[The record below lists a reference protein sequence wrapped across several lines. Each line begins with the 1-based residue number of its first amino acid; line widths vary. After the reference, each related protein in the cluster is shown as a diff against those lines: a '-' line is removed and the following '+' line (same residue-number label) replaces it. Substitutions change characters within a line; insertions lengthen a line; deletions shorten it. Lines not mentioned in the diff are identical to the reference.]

1 MNGKFLL
8 DTNVVIAFLTDDKSV
23 HRPNPTDQ
31 LYVSSTV
38 IGEMFYGVF
47 NSNQVEENTNR
58 LVEFVRDTVS
68 VPCDNG
74 TARVY
79 GEVKSALRKRGR
91 PIPDNDIW
99 IAAVAIQH
107 SLSLV
112 SRDEHFT
119 NIDQLNLVRW

>member
-8 DTNVVIAFLTDDKSV
+8 DTNIVIAFLTDDQSIQ
-23 HRPNPTDQ
+23 RPDPTDQ

-38 IGEMFYGVF
+38 IGELFFGAF
-47 NSNQVEENTNR
+47 NSNQIAENIDR

-68 VPCDNG
+68 VPCDDD

-79 GEVKSALRKRGR
+79 GEVKAALRKMGR
-91 PIPDNDIW
+91 PTPDNDIW
-99 IAAVAIQH
+99 IAAIAMQH
-107 SLSLV
+107 SLTLV
-112 SRDEHFT
+112 SRDEHFA

>member
-8 DTNVVIAFLTDDKSV
+8 DTNMVIAFLTDEKSIR
-23 HRPNPTDQ
+23 RPIGTDQ
-31 LYVSSTV
+31 LYVSCTV
-38 IGEMFYGVF
+38 IGEMFYGAL
-47 NSNQVEENTNR
+47 NSNQIEENIDR
-58 LVEFVRDTVS
+58 LVDFVRDTVS
-68 VPCDNG
+68 IPCDDG

-79 GEVKSALRKRGR
+79 GEVKAALRKIGR

-99 IAAVAIQH
+99 IAAVAVQH

>member
-1 MNGKFLL
+1 MSGKFLL
-8 DTNVVIAFLTDDKSV
+8 DTNIVIAFLTNDKSIQ
-23 HRPNPTDQ
+23 RPNPAYQ
-31 LYVSSTV
+31 LYVSCTV
-38 IGEMFYGVF
+38 IGEMFYGAL
-47 NSNQVEENTNR
+47 NSNQIEENTDR

-68 VPCDNG
+68 VPCDDD

-79 GEVKSALRKRGR
+79 GEVKAALRKMGR

-99 IAAVAIQH
+99 IAAVAMQH

-112 SRDEHFT
+112 SRDEHFA

>member
-8 DTNVVIAFLTDDKSV
+8 DTNIVIAFLTDDNSIR
-23 HRPNPTDQ
+23 HPSPADQ
-31 LYVSSTV
+31 LYVSCTV
-38 IGEMFYGVF
+38 IGEMFYGALS
-47 NSNQVEENTNR
+47 SNQIEENTNR
-58 LVEFVRDTVS
+58 LAEFVRDTIS
-68 VPCDNG
+68 IPCDED

-79 GEVKSALRKRGR
+79 GEVKSALRKIGR

-112 SRDEHFT
+112 SRDEHFA